1 MGIKNLNSL
10 ISNHTKNAKFV
21 KHLSHFSGKI
31 FAIDTYVYLYKFL
44 YGKNNHINGL
54 FFMINK
60 LKKFNITPIFIFD
73 GKPPAEKNETLQM
86 RREIKNKLK
95 SRLDN
100 LKIKIEETSNIDL
113 IKEIQFQIEKIE
125 KRIIY
130 INKEIIDKSKRLL
143 DLMGIMYINADCE
156 AEHYC
161 SKLCKLNI
169 VDGVISEDMD
179 TVACGSKIVLR
190 NYSNRSDSI
199 ECIYTRKVILD
210 LNINY
215 KSFVDLCI
223 LLGTDYNPRPNK
235 ISITDIIGMIQKYKK
250 IENLIENNLLN
261 GWNCNFNDI
270 RNLIYLDKIQ
280 INKNELLAQV
290 DKNVNLPEL
299 KLFLKKESKIE
310 KKIYLKRI
318 NLIYFCNTFNNYKI
332 LNNLKLKLSN

>member
-73 GKPPAEKNETLQM
+73 GKPPEEKNETLQM

-95 SRLDN
+95 SRVDN
-100 LKIKIEETSNIDL
+100 LKVK
-113 IKEIQFQIEKIE
+113 IKETNDPDLLKQLNLQIEKIE

-130 INKEIIDKSKRLL
+130 INKDIIDKSKKLL
-143 DLMGIMYINADCE
+143 DLMGIMYINANCE

-161 SKLCKLNI
+161 SKLCKLGL

-179 TVACGSKIVLR
+179 TVACGSKLVLR

-199 ECIYTRKVILD
+199 ECIYTQKIISD

-215 KSFVDLCI
+215 RSFVDLCI
-223 LLGTDYNPRPNK
+223 LLGTDYNSRPNK
-235 ISITDIIGMIQKYKK
+235 LSIIEIINMIKTHKR
-250 IENLIENNLLN
+250 IEVLKDKNMLNNWVCNLE
-261 GWNCNFNDI
+261 DI
-270 RNLIYLDKIQ
+270 RNLIYLNNVI
-280 INKNELLAQV
+280 INKNELLEQV
-290 DKNVNLPEL
+290 DKNVNLPQL
-299 KLFLKKESKIE
+299 KTFLKNESKID
-310 KKIYLKRI
+310 KKIYLNRI

-332 LNNLKLKLSN
+332 LNHLKLKLL

>member
-10 ISNHTKNAKFV
+10 ISNHTKNAKLV
-21 KHLSHFSGKI
+21 KHLSNFSGKI

-223 LLGTDYNPRPNK
+223 LLGTDYNSRPNK

-310 KKIYLKRI
+310 KKIYLNRI